1 MENKE
6 VLLAHITELEELVD
20 DLLVGART
28 GSHSARDFAVSLHRD
43 VMKKRHRL
51 RGLKQNND

>member
-28 GSHSARDFAVSLHRD
+28 GSHSARDFAVSLQRD